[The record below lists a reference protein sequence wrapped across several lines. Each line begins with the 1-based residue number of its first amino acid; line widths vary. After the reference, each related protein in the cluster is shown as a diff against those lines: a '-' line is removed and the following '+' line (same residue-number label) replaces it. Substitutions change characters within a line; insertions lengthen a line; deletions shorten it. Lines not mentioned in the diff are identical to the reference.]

1 MLSSIN
7 FKKNNQSVRNKNPA
21 NTNNIKKIQ
30 LSIEDAIKYY
40 QVYYVY
46 PNSIFLFQL
55 KGKILKKIINIL
67 TISIYRHPT
76 WK

>member
-40 QVYYVY
+40 QVYYVS

-55 KGKILKKIINIL
+55 KGKILNIYFHIII
-67 TISIYRHPT
+67 
-76 WK
+76 